1 MNVVD
6 VTSKTEDGDGT
17 MTMRT
22 CFVDVV
28 DLRSKKKVL
37 LRRKNEN

>member
-6 VTSKTEDGDGT
+6 VTSKTEDGDG
-17 MTMRT
+17 TMRT